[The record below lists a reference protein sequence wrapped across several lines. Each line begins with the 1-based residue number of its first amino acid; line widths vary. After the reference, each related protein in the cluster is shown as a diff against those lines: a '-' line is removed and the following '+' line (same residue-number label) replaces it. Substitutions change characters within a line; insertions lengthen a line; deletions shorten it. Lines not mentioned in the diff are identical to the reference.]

1 MSLAPQRST
10 ATPPLRHSQSVS
22 VTRLLAWRAGPHAHT
37 RCTRLAREPARGTV
51 TGRSTGS
58 GLLDTQHTAHR
69 TAHEVALCSGGFS
82 GTHAGEEGA
91 AQGRGHR
98 THELTSRFACS
109 SPSGPVPRPLHR
121 RSPPSSMSAASLCLQ
136 SCSCT
141 PRWVC
146 QPQLATEAALTEQS
160 DTLCSKPRL
169 GVRGGPHPGAAHQ
182 RDCGRRRPILL
193 RKNQTR
199 DGPVT
204 VKLHVTSS

>member
-1 MSLAPQRST
+1 M
-10 ATPPLRHSQSVS
+10 
-22 VTRLLAWRAGPHAHT
+22 
-37 RCTRLAREPARGTV
+37 
-51 TGRSTGS
+51 
-58 GLLDTQHTAHR
+58 
-69 TAHEVALCSGGFS
+69 ALCSGSQGLTREKKVLRRCS
-82 GTHAGEEGA
+82 TGTGT
-91 AQGRGHR
+91 QNSR
-98 THELTSRFACS
+98 TDIPLCLLLAVR
-109 SPSGPVPRPLHR
+109 PRPLHR

-141 PRWVC
+141 PRWVSTTTC
-146 QPQLATEAALTEQS
+146 NGGRPHRAVRCIECRRLWPHCIVCDALLDGDTRVGPWICLGMAAAQHDQFEGTGAQRMDES
-160 DTLCSKPRL
+160 GAPSAPKPRL